1 MAQQIYF
8 NKEKIN
14 TLIKMENLIMEY
26 SKDIFGENKDKKV
39 NIKWCNG
46 DITTITYDD
55 YMQFNNIIEK
65 LIIAHK
71 KNIEKQVEYKNEKRK
86 TNKMFARS
94 KKEIE
99 RYNKRKEGSR

>member
-14 TLIKMENLIMEY
+14 TLIKMENLIMQY
-26 SKDIFGENKDKKV
+26 SKDIFGENKDKKIEV
-39 NIKWCNG
+39 KWYNG

-55 YMQFNNIIEK
+55 YMQFNNIIEQ

-71 KNIEKQVEYKNEKRK
+71 KNIEKQVKYKNEKRK
-86 TNKMFARS
+86 TNKMYGRS

-99 RYNKRKEGSR
+99 KYDKKKESSR